1 MKNYLKP
8 ILLIY
13 ILAQC
18 LTSMG
23 INASPEPIKYQ
34 QPNNMQLTILL
45 KGDEFVH
52 WATTLDG
59 YTVLNNKDG
68 YYVYAVLDSNGDL
81 TFSDI
86 IASDQSKRSSKEVNF
101 VNKLQKNLTFSK
113 KQIIEFKK
121 SVLKRDA
128 QAKSTNMGGFPTM
141 GTNNMLMILGNF
153 NNTTTTYS
161 QADFNNYMNMQGFNN
176 GKGSFKDFYL
186 EVSYGKL
193 IVNTTVTIWVT
204 VPHPKEYYGP
214 SSKWSEFVY
223 DAVVAANTQA
233 GVDFSQFDNNADGLV
248 DGIAVIHQGGGQEAT
263 ANPNDIWSHSWNL
276 SYAGYSTVQRTFDG
290 VVVDAY
296 TTQPELYGSGS
307 TMSTIGVMCHEF
319 GHNLGAPDF
328 YDTDYSTSGQYTG
341 TGNWDLM
348 SNGSWN
354 GTNGDRPAHPN
365 PWIKKFFS
373 WITPQVLED
382 QQQIT
387 LRPSYQFEDAA
398 IYHTTTPG
406 EYFLLENRQKQNF
419 DSEIPGHGMLI
430 YHVDENYIN
439 DHLNS
444 NDINNGEHQGL
455 YQKAANSTNAS
466 GQSTQALSKINTS
479 GCPFPGT
486 SSNPTF
492 NDNTFPHSR
501 GWNGATTNKPLNN
514 IEENPT
520 TKEIT
525 FCFINCYTP
534 DDPSGFS
541 ANAVSLS
548 QIELS
553 WQLNASNNPVLMV
566 FDTIPEIGT
575 PIDKTIYSSGDILP
589 NGGKVLYVG
598 YNTTF
603 QHTSLIPGTSYY
615 YKIFSIRADTTY
627 SNGVTASAA
636 TLCTT
641 ISSFPYVQ
649 DFENN
654 GLLPNC
660 WTQEN
665 VDGTLNW
672 IVRNGSPSG
681 LPAKAHGGKYNA
693 LFYEGESSFSNAC
706 MLISPEFNLTSLNN
720 PMLRFWYSSGKQGQ
734 AQDEL
739 KVYYKTS
746 TASDW
751 VLLETYNTNSMPW
764 KEKTL
769 ELPEASSTYYIAFEG
784 TEMNGKGISLD
795 DISIEESTTIGIDK
809 VVSSDI
815 KVYPNPTTGIINIK
829 ASKEYLTSAKLS
841 LTTLT
846 GSVILIKEISGQDEV
861 SLDITDLPEGVYLL
875 HLTNKMG
882 HLTGKVIL
890 THR

>member
-1 MKNYLKP
+1 MNRFLRAFVITFLVIHSY
-8 ILLIY
+8 Y
-13 ILAQC
+13 
-18 LTSMG
+18 SMG
-23 INASPEPIKYQ
+23 INACPEPIKYR
-34 QPNNMQLTILL
+34 QPNNSELTIRLY
-45 KGDEFVH
+45 GDEIVH

-59 YTVLNNKDG
+59 YTILNNKDG
-68 YYVYAVLDSNGDL
+68 YYVYAVLDQNGDL
-81 TFSDI
+81 TFSDV
-86 IASDQSKRSSKEVNF
+86 IANDQLKRSSKELNF
-101 VNKLQKNLTFSK
+101 LKGVEKNLSFSK
-113 KQIIEFKK
+113 KQIKGFKDTI
-121 SVLKRDA
+121 LKKDKNL
-128 QAKSTNMGGFPTM
+128 KSTTIGGFPTS

-153 NNTTTTYS
+153 NNTTTTFT
-161 QADFNNYMNMQGFNN
+161 QTDFDNYMNMPGYNS

-186 EVSYGKL
+186 EVSYGEL
-193 IVNTTVTIWVT
+193 IVNSTVTIWVT
-204 VPHPKEYYGP
+204 VPHSKEYYGP
-214 SSKWSEFVY
+214 NSKWSEFVY
-223 DAVVAANTQA
+223 DAVVAANDQA
-233 GVDFSQFDNNADGLV
+233 GVDYSQFDNNGDGVV

-263 ANPNDIWSHSWNL
+263 GNTNDIWSHSWNL
-276 SYAGYSTVQRTFDG
+276 SYAGYSTAQRTFDG

-319 GHNLGAPDF
+319 CHNLGAPDF
-328 YDTDYSTSGQYTG
+328 YDTDYSTGGQYAG
-341 TGNWDLM
+341 TGDWDLM
-348 SNGSWN
+348 SGGSWN
-354 GTNGDRPAHPN
+354 GTNGDRPSHPN

-373 WITPQVLED
+373 WITPQTLES
-382 QQQIT
+382 QQQVT
-387 LRPSYQFEDAA
+387 LRPSYLNKDAA
-398 IYHTTTPG
+398 IYQTAVPG
-406 EYFLLENRQKQNF
+406 EYFLLENRQKLNF
-419 DSEIPGHGMLI
+419 DTDIPGHGLLI
-430 YHVDENYIN
+430 YHVDENYIY

-455 YQKAANSTNAS
+455 YQKAANSTNSS
-466 GQSTQALSKINTS
+466 GQSTQAFSKINTS

-501 GWNGATTNKPLNN
+501 AWNGAPTNKPLNN
-514 IEENPT
+514 IEENPA

-603 QHTSLIPGTSYY
+603 QHTSLNPGASYY

-636 TLCTT
+636 TFCTT
-641 ISSFPYVQ
+641 ISSFPYIQ

-660 WTQEN
+660 WTQQN

-706 MLISPEFNLTSLNN
+706 MLISPEFNLTTLNK
-720 PMLRFWYSSGKQGQ
+720 PILRFWYSSGKQGQ

-795 DISIEESTTIGIDK
+795 DISVEESTTIGIDK

-815 KVYPNPTTGIINIK
+815 KVYPNPTKGILNIQ
-829 ASKEYLTSAKLS
+829 AKNEFLKGS
-841 LTTLT
+841 TLKLTTLT
-846 GSVILIKEISGQDEV
+846 GSVVLSQEITDQKNVSVNISDLTEGIYILHISGNNTQ
-861 SLDITDLPEGVYLL
+861 ITQ
-875 HLTNKMG
+875 
-882 HLTGKVIL
+882 KVIL
-890 THR
+890 THK